1 MTQNM
6 QHIETKT
13 FGNVNNVSINHI
25 NKFFVQ
31 CAVNSKNFCKNF
43 IFGNSNKDHIFH
55 VKNFATRA

>member
-25 NKFFVQ
+25 NKFLF
-31 CAVNSKNFCKNF
+31 
-43 IFGNSNKDHIFH
+43 DLL
-55 VKNFATRA
+55 